1 MNKLSA
7 VFTYSVGKKLIMA
20 VTGLFLIFFLGE
32 HLFTNLHII
41 VFDDNGKAFNEASHW
56 LVTNPIIRAV
66 EIFLFL
72 AIIFHAITGIRLI
85 RKNKSARPI
94 KYQTSKSSPNT
105 FWTSRNMAIS
115 GIIVLG
121 FIILHMY
128 NFFLPYRIVGEAVVN
143 GTTMKFTENAEGE
156 AGMLTLYDLTV
167 DLFNQPVY
175 SIIYIFVM
183 FLLGMHLHHGFSSA
197 FRTLGL
203 TNQNYIKILTNA
215 GIFISVVF
223 AAGFASIPFYFLIQQ
238 ILK

>member
-20 VTGLFLIFFLGE
+20 TTGLFLILFLGN
-32 HLFTNLHII
+32 HLYTNLLII
-41 VFDDNGKAFNEASHW
+41 VFDDNGKAFNEASHF
-56 LVTNPIIRAV
+56 LVTNPIIRVV

-72 AIIFHAITGIRLI
+72 SIIFHAATGIRLI
-85 RKNKSARPI
+85 RKNKKARPVG
-94 KYQTSKSSPNT
+94 YQTTKASPNT

-115 GIIVLG
+115 GIIILG

-128 NFFLPYRIVGEAVVN
+128 DFFLPYRIVGEKVVD
-143 GTTMKFTENAEGE
+143 GVPMKFTESPTGE
-156 AGMLTLYDLTV
+156 AGFLTLYDLTV
-167 DLFNQPVY
+167 LLFQQPIY
-175 SIIYIFVM
+175 SIIYILVM

-215 GIFISVVF
+215 GIAISVLISV
-223 AAGFASIPFYFLIQQ
+223 GFASIPFYFLIQQ
-238 ILK
+238 IL